1 MALQE
6 DTIGQAMF
14 ITSSDMVPKDHI
26 CNFVVE
32 IVKEIDVSDVEE
44 KYIGTPGSPAYSR
57 KMLLRLLVQAS
68 IDGMWSSRK
77 IAKLARENFIYV
89 YLTGNKKPDFRT
101 ICLFRKD
108 NKELIERTFK
118 KVVAVA
124 NGLGLLNLGHLST
137 DGTKIKANASNNHV
151 LSKEDIEWIKEII
164 EKGIKVDEEEDKLY
178 GDKRGDELPEELSDL
193 EKMRE
198 KVQEKIE
205 EMEKSKGKKLRLAG
219 KKLVEKHALG
229 NEKQKEKIEK
239 KLEKMSEEIEKS
251 GQKAVSVTDP
261 ESRFMEN
268 KKGRKEL
275 SFNPQITVDHG
286 SGIIVASEVTQ
297 DCTDHYQLEP
307 QIERTEENI
316 GKLPE
321 GTKISDDNGYFNG
334 KNLRY
339 LEKKK
344 LDGYIPDS
352 KQAQE
357 MKNKKLKDNPYSKDK
372 FEYDEKKDCF
382 ICPRGETLTR
392 KGEYEYK
399 GKVQYSYYGANCS
412 KCPVRS
418 ECAGEGKI
426 KRITSDGYEAER
438 RRMKIKL
445 LSEDGKEEYK
455 KRGQWAE
462 WPFGDIKQNLD
473 FREFLTRGVETGGIE
488 FNLVCISH
496 NMRVMW
502 NKLGGKPN
510 TLVKIADLS
519 AKSIIRP
526 INSSV
531 NSMIKSLNFLV
542 PHLMS
547 NIESCQ
553 I

>member
-6 DTIGQAMF
+6 DTIGQTKF
-14 ITSSDMVPKDHI
+14 ITTNDMAPEDHI

-32 IVKEIDVSDVEE
+32 IVKKVDVSNIEE

-57 KMLLRLLVQAS
+57 KMLLRLLVMAA
-68 IDGMWSSRK
+68 IDGVWSSRK

-118 KVVAVA
+118 AVVAVA
-124 NGLGLLNLGHLST
+124 HGLGLLNLGHLST
-137 DGTKIKANASNNHV
+137 DGTKIKANASNNQV
-151 LSKEDIEWIKEII
+151 LSKDDIEWIKEII

-178 GDKRGDELPEELSDL
+178 GDRRGDELPEELNNS
-193 EKMRE
+193 EKLKERI
-198 KVQEKIE
+198 QEKIKE
-205 EMEKSKGKKLRLAG
+205 LEDLKGKKMRRAG
-219 KKLVEKHALG
+219 KKLVEKHTLG
-229 NEKQKEKIEK
+229 NEKQKEKIEE

-268 KKGRKEL
+268 KKGRNEL

-307 QIERTEENI
+307 QIEMTEENV

-334 KNLRY
+334 KNLKY

-344 LDGYIPDS
+344 LDGYIPDR

-357 MKNKKLKDNPYSKDK
+357 MKNRKLKDNLYSKDK
-372 FEYDEKKDCF
+372 FEYDEKRDCF
-382 ICPRGETLTR
+382 ICPQGEILSR
-392 KGEYEYK
+392 KGEYEYD
-399 GKVQYSYYGANCS
+399 GKVQYSYYGANCG
-412 KCPVRS
+412 KCPSRT
-418 ECAGEGKI
+418 ECAGEGKT
-426 KRITSDGYEAER
+426 RMITGDGYEAER
-438 RRMKIKL
+438 RRMKLKM
-445 LSEDGKEEYK
+445 LSDNGKEEYK

-462 WPFGDIKQNLD
+462 WPYGDIKQNLK
-473 FREFLTRGVETGGIE
+473 FREFVTRGVEMVGTE

-496 NMRVMW
+496 NIRVMW
-502 NKLGGKPN
+502 NKLGGNMDSVIKM
-510 TLVKIADLS
+510 ADHSINS
-519 AKSIIRP
+519 AFKP
-526 INSSV
+526 IN
-531 NSMIKSLNFLV
+531 FLIL
-542 PHLMS
+542 HLII
-547 NIESCQ
+547 NIDGCQ
-553 I
+553 S

>member
-6 DTIGQAMF
+6 DTIGQTRF
-14 ITSSDMVPKDHI
+14 ITMKDMAPKDHI
-26 CNFVVE
+26 CNLVVA
-32 IVKEIDVSDVEE
+32 IVKEIDVSDIEG

-77 IAKLARENFIYV
+77 IDKLARENFIYV

-108 NKELIERTFK
+108 NKELIERTFR

-124 NGLGLLNLGHLST
+124 HGLGILNLGHLST
-137 DGTKIKANASNNHV
+137 DGTKIKANASNNQV
-151 LSKEDIEWIKEII
+151 LSREDIEWIKEII

-178 GDKRGDELPEELSDL
+178 GDRRGDELPEGLNNS
-193 EKMRE
+193 EKLKE
-198 KVQEKIE
+198 KVQEKIKE
-205 EMEKSKGKKLRLAG
+205 LEKSKGKKLRRAG
-219 KKLVEKHALG
+219 KKLVEKHATG
-229 NEKQKEKIEK
+229 NEKQKEKIEE
-239 KLEKMSEEIEKS
+239 KLEKISEEIEKS

-261 ESRFMEN
+261 EARFMEN
-268 KKGRKEL
+268 KKKRKEL

-286 SGIIVASEVTQ
+286 SGIIVANEVTQ
-297 DCTDHYQLEP
+297 DCIDHYQLES
-307 QIERTEENI
+307 QIEMTEENV

-334 KNLRY
+334 PNLQY

-372 FEYDEKKDCF
+372 FEYDEKEDCF
-382 ICPRGETLTR
+382 ICPQGEVLPK
-392 KGEYEYK
+392 KGEYSYK
-399 GKVQYSYYGANCS
+399 GKRQYNYYGANCG

-418 ECAGEGKI
+418 KCAGKNKI
-426 KRITSDGYEAER
+426 RIITSDGYEAER
-438 RRMKIKL
+438 RRMKLKM
-445 LSEDGKEEYK
+445 LSDNGKEEYK

-462 WPFGDIKQNLD
+462 WPYGDIKHNLK
-473 FREFLTRGVETGGIE
+473 FREFLTRGVGTVGIE

-502 NKLGGKPN
+502 NKLGRN
-510 TLVKIADLS
+510 TDILVKIADLS
-519 AKSIIRP
+519 AKSIIKP
-526 INSSV
+526 VNTPV
-531 NSMIKSLNFLV
+531 NSMIKSLNFF
-542 PHLMS
+542 S
-547 NIESCQ
+547 AAFNN
-553 I
+553 